1 MNNGKKAGGTKR
13 MAGLAIFTALIV
25 VLTVLCTFVK
35 FGPVS
40 ITLALAPIVI
50 GAALYGA
57 GAGAYLGFV
66 FSLVVLLTGLFGW
79 DGGFI
84 LMLFDMK
91 WYGLILTVLVK
102 GTAAG
107 YAAGLVYRLLCRK
120 SEKAAV
126 LVAGI
131 VCPVVNTGLFFA
143 GMALFFMDTLSG
155 MAANAGQSVIVY
167 MVLGLAGINF
177 VVELLVNIAL
187 SSGITHIIKS
197 RKRGRA

>member
-1 MNNGKKAGGTKR
+1 MNNGKKSGGIKR
-13 MAGLAIFTALIV
+13 MTGLAIFTALIV
-25 VLTVLCTFVK
+25 VLTLLCTFVK

-66 FSLVVLLTGLFGW
+66 FGFVVLLTGLFGW
-79 DGGFI
+79 DGGF
-84 LMLFDMK
+84 MLTLLSISPV
-91 WYGLILTVLVK
+91 GLVLTVLVK

-107 YAAGLVYRLLCRK
+107 YAAGLVYRLLCKK
-120 SEKAAV
+120 SEKGAV
-126 LVAGI
+126 LAAGI

-143 GMALFFMDTLSG
+143 GMATFFSSMLGG
-155 MAANAGQSVIVY
+155 MAETAGQSVIVY

-177 VVELLVNIAL
+177 VIELLVNIAL

-197 RKRGRA
+197 GKRGMV

>member
-1 MNNGKKAGGTKR
+1 MDRNLGARSNNPADVALTYGLKYQWGRKDPFYGGAKNETV
-13 MAGLAIFTALIV
+13 AFSQAEGNVIFNDA
-25 VLTVLCTFVK
+25 C
-35 FGPVS
+35 
-40 ITLALAPIVI
+40 
-50 GAALYGA
+50 
-57 GAGAYLGFV
+57 
-66 FSLVVLLTGLFGW
+66 
-79 DGGFI
+79 
-84 LMLFDMK
+84 DMK